1 MPDTV
6 VFSTFNLFNLHKQPI
21 GVSPNFMPIVQMK
34 KTRLRE
40 VN

>member
-6 VFSTFNLFNLHKQPI
+6 VFSFNLFNLHKQPF
-21 GVSPNFMPIVQMK
+21 GVSPNFKPIVQMK
-34 KTRLRE
+34 KTRLGE